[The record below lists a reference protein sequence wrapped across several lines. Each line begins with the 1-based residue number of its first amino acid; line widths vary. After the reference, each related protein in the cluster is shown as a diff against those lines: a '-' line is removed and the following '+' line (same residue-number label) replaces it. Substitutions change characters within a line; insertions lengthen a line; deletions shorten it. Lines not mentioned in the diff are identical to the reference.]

1 MEEMKKISLKAARV
15 NANLTLKEASQLI
28 GVDESTLVRWEKHP
42 GTVKSK
48 YHKSIENA
56 YNFPIS
62 HIEFNG

>member
-1 MEEMKKISLKAARV
+1 MEEMQKISLRAARV

-48 YHKSIENA
+48 YHNSIEKA

-62 HIEFNG
+62 LINFNG